1 VEIKTKQLEL
11 QLEIQESNTIKLV
24 DITDIITYR
33 TQQPD
38 KIIGLVVGCFD
49 IIHHGHVE
57 LLEFA
62 KTKCDILL
70 VGLDCDE
77 SIKLSKGEH
86 RPIFTFK
93 KRAAVLSAI
102 SAIDKIFQIPP
113 YSFGGPES
121 ELVQAEILTQTKP
134 HIVVTAVNSDLW
146 WENKKRRAEAHDIKF
161 IPYDGK
167 VESSSSMILE
177 KLTIEI

>member
-1 VEIKTKQLEL
+1 VETKTKQLEL

-24 DITDIITYR
+24 DITDIKYR

-77 SIKLSKGEH
+77 SIKLGKGEA

-93 KRAAVLSAI
+93 KRAAVLS
-102 SAIDKIFQIPP
+102 SLSVIDKIFQIPP

-121 ELVQAEILTQTKP
+121 ELVQTEILVRTKP
-134 HIVVTAVNSDLW
+134 HVVITAINSDLW
-146 WENKKRRAEAHDIKF
+146 WEHKKRRAEAHNIKF
-161 IPYDGK
+161 IPYNGEI
-167 VESSSSMILE
+167 ESSSSMILE
-177 KLTIEI
+177 KLTVEM